1 MRHIPWISLVLC
13 GIFSIPLSAHAE
25 TVDELLATARA
36 AFTKD
41 QPEEALK
48 SLDKALAL
56 DAKNRQALLFRAAVC
71 DRLKRYADGVTD
83 LNKLIEQDP
92 KEVQAYDFRGS
103 LQFKL
108 GRFKESLA
116 DFDKTIELKPKDG
129 PGHWRRGITCYYAGA
144 FDEGKKQFEGYEKV
158 DTNDVENAAWHF
170 LCVARKDG
178 VDKARAQLLKI
189 GKDARVPM
197 MDVYALYG
205 GKAKPE
211 DVLAAA
217 QAGKPPAEQLGP
229 RLFYAHLYLGLY
241 YEVTGDKKK
250 AAEHMA
256 LAAEKYKIK
265 HYMGDVA
272 QVHLDL
278 LRKDA
283 KPKK

>member
-1 MRHIPWISLVLC
+1 MRCLGIALTILGLVT
-13 GIFSIPLSAHAE
+13 AARAE
-25 TVDELLATARA
+25 IADELLAAARS
-36 AFTKD
+36 AFAKGQND
-41 QPEEALK
+41 QALK
-48 SLDKALAL
+48 ALEKAIAL
-56 DAKNRQALLFRAAVC
+56 DAKNAQARLFRAAVY
-71 DRLKRYADGVTD
+71 DRLKRYADGVAD
-83 LNKLIEQDP
+83 LNQLIEQDP
-92 KEVQAYDFRGS
+92 KEAQAYDFRGS

-116 DFDKTIELKPKDG
+116 DFDKVIELKPRDG

-144 FDEGKKQFEGYEKV
+144 FDEGRKQFEGYEKV

-178 VDKARAQLLKI
+178 VEKARAQLLKI

-241 YEVTGDKKK
+241 YEVMNDKKK

-278 LRKDA
+278 LRKEA
-283 KPKK
+283 K